1 MKMNARLKFASK
13 VICGSLVL
21 GLPLISLMATAEPIT
36 RVKQSD
42 AVKKI
47 CLPETETSSTTR
59 TSVNSQ
65 NVSPAAAQSTANFN
79 ARNPSQILNITLI
92 NKTNASVCYQALK
105 YTGQRNLS
113 GQSKIT
119 LKDLPTPVTVTL
131 FREDGGLLRI
141 ISNKKAQS
149 LIVTL
154 EETTDL
160 ANDKQ
165 ALIIS
170 EDGKF
175 SAF

>member
-1 MKMNARLKFASK
+1 MNARLNMAFK

-21 GLPLISLMATAEPIT
+21 GLPLISLMATAQPIT
-36 RVKQSD
+36 RVKQSE
-42 AVKKI
+42 AAKKI
-47 CLPETETSSTTR
+47 CLPETETPTTQ

-65 NVSPAAAQSTANFN
+65 NVSAAQAQATANFN
-79 ARNPSQILNITLI
+79 ARNQSQILNITLI
-92 NKTNASVCYQALK
+92 NQTNASVCYQALK

-113 GQSKIT
+113 GQSEIT
-119 LKDLPTPVTVTL
+119 LKNLPTPITVTM

-141 ISNKKAQS
+141 ISKRKAQS
-149 LIVTL
+149 LTVTL

-165 ALIIS
+165 ALTIS
-170 EDGKF
+170 EDGRL

>member
-1 MKMNARLKFASK
+1 MKTFLNIPFK
-13 VICGSLVL
+13 VICASLVL

-36 RVKQSD
+36 RVKQSE

-47 CLPETETSSTTR
+47 CLAETETSPATQ

-65 NVSPAAAQSTANFN
+65 NVSAAQAQATANFN

-92 NKTNASVCYQALK
+92 NKTNTSVCYQALK
-105 YTGQRNLS
+105 YTGQRDLA
-113 GQSKIT
+113 GQSEVT
-119 LKDLPTPVTVTL
+119 LKNLPTPVTVTM

-141 ISNKKAQS
+141 ISNRKAQS
-149 LIVTL
+149 LTVTL

-165 ALIIS
+165 ALIIG
-170 EDGKF
+170 EDGKL

>member
-1 MKMNARLKFASK
+1 MNARLNIAFK

-36 RVKQSD
+36 RVKQND
-42 AVKKI
+42 AVKI
-47 CLPETETSSTTR
+47 CLPETETPTTQ

-65 NVSPAAAQSTANFN
+65 NVSAAPAQATANFN
-79 ARNPSQILNITLI
+79 ARNQSQILNITLI

-113 GQSKIT
+113 GQSEIT
-119 LKDLPTPVTVTL
+119 LKNLPTPVTVTM

-141 ISNKKAQS
+141 ISNRKAQS
-149 LIVTL
+149 LRVTL

-165 ALIIS
+165 ALTIS
-170 EDGKF
+170 EDGRL